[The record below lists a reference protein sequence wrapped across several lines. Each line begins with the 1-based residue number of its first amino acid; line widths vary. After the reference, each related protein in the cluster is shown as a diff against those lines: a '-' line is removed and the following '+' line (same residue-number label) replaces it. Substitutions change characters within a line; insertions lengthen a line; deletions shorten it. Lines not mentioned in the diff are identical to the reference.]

1 MNARLLSLLAPTGP
15 AAEHYFLPEEKRLS
29 GNPRQSLW
37 PHYTNEAGSFF
48 TGVWESEPGK
58 WRIEYTEEEYCEIL
72 MGRSVITDS
81 AGVAVTVSAGD
92 RFVIPQG
99 FAGTWEV
106 LETTRKIYV
115 IHEAKA

>member
-1 MNARLLSLLAPTGP
+1 MTTRLLPLLTPNGP
-15 AAEHYFLPEEKRLS
+15 AAEHYFVPEAKRLS

-58 WRIEYTEEEYCEIL
+58 WRIEYTEEEFCEIL
-72 MGRSVITDS
+72 SGRSVITDA
-81 AGVAVTVSAGD
+81 AGVAVAVNAGD
-92 RFVIPQG
+92 RFVIPKG
-99 FAGTWEV
+99 FVGSWEV
-106 LETTRKIYV
+106 IETTRKVYV